1 MKKLISVLTLL
12 AVLGMCVMPVSAS
25 DAIISVYYRDDLKVN
40 FTMGL
45 DESSTYSMDNVSAV
59 SSNDPSTTIS
69 IVYDGENMGTFEV
82 SSNEINAEYSTED
95 PDVLI
100 ISGTEYGVQ
109 QGTPVTVSVFYS
121 GKDYSNLT
129 DGEIGQLASILMGE
143 TDAEGNWAVEF
154 VPAESANYDI
164 YAGTSQRE
172 VLMKTIYVMADRSDV
187 INTIKTA
194 DKSVVAGVF
203 ADPAKLKGIVADLS
217 VVEDVDDKGTIG
229 EILYGIREELTD
241 VDDILKF
248 IDLACVM
255 AVMADEK
262 TETSLENVISE
273 LEELGITLDNID
285 VYNENKT
292 SDISNAMAEKLENS
306 VNNGVEGFKS
316 SFTDALILGG
326 VKGSATWADIAPFME
341 LLENSDYEN
350 NVYNVSV
357 AVVGNDYD
365 TIEDLEKAVK
375 KAANASSKP
384 SGSGGSG
391 GGGGG
396 GSAGGGSSSNANTDN
411 MFGIIPEKELEET
424 VAPEKEQETEKI
436 LFLDVPESHWA
447 FDSIH
452 YLYWQEIISG
462 DDTGNFYPNNNITRA
477 EMIKMLCNTFGLE
490 PVNKASF
497 SDVASTDWFYGY
509 AGAAHKS
516 GLLKGS
522 DGKMNPNDLL
532 TREDMAVLVYR
543 FAQYAGVEFAP
554 SDVKFADESNISSY
568 ATEAIGALNTA
579 GYVNGMGDGTYAP
592 KGNSTRAQVATILY
606 RFITRK

>member
-1 MKKLISVLTLL
+1 MKKLISFIALL
-12 AVLGMCVMPVSAS
+12 AILCMCIMPVSAS
-25 DAIISVYYRDDLKVN
+25 DAVISVYYQDDLKVN
-40 FTMGL
+40 FTMEL
-45 DESSTYSMDNVSAV
+45 DENSTYSLEKVDAI
-59 SSNDPSTTIS
+59 SSNNPGTTIS
-69 IVYDGENMGTFEV
+69 IIYEGENMGTFAV
-82 SSNEINAEYSTED
+82 SAKEIYAEYSTED

-100 ISGTEYGVQ
+100 ISGTEDGVQ
-109 QGTPVTVSVFYS
+109 TGTAVTVSVFYS
-121 GKDYSNLT
+121 GKDYSNSVE
-129 DGEIGQLASILMGE
+129 GQIGQIASILVGE
-143 TDAEGNWAVEF
+143 TDAEGNWEVEF
-154 VPAESANYDI
+154 VPSESANYDI

-172 VLMKTIYVMADRSDV
+172 VLVKTVYVMADRNSV

-194 DKSVVAGVF
+194 DKAGVKAVF
-203 ADPAKLKGIVADLS
+203 ADNAKLKGIVADMS
-217 VVEDVDDKGTIG
+217 VIEDVEDTSSIG

-241 VDDILKF
+241 VDDILKY

-255 AVMADEK
+255 AVLEDEK
-262 TETSLENVISE
+262 TSASLTDVLSE
-273 LEELGITLDNID
+273 LSGLGVTLDNMN
-285 VYNENKT
+285 VYNDNKT
-292 SDISNAMAEKLENS
+292 EDICASMAKRLANE
-306 VNNGVEGFKS
+306 VNDGVEGFKN
-316 SFTDALILGG
+316 SFTDALVLGG
-326 VKGSATWADIAPFME
+326 VEGSATWADIAPFME
-341 LLENSDYEN
+341 LLGNSDYEN
-350 NVYNVSV
+350 NVYDVSV
-357 AVVGNDYD
+357 AVVGNDYA
-365 TIEDLEKAVK
+365 TIELLEKAVK
-375 KAANASSKP
+375 KAAKGS
-384 SGSGGSG
+384 SGGSG

-396 GSAGGGSSSNANTDN
+396 DSSSGGISSNKNTDD
-411 MFGIIPEKELEET
+411 MFGIIPEKDLEET

-509 AGAAHKS
+509 AGAAYKS

-543 FAQYAGVEFAP
+543 FAQHAGVEFAP
-554 SDVKFADESNISSY
+554 SDVKFADFANISSY
-568 ATEAIGALNTA
+568 AAEAVGALNTA
-579 GYVNGMGDGTYAP
+579 GFVNGMGDGTFAP

-606 RFITRK
+606 RFITR